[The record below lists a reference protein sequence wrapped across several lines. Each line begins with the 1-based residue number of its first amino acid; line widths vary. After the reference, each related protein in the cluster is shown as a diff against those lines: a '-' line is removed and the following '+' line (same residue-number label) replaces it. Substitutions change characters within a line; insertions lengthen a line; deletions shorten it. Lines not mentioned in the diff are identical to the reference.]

1 MSPNRNRTCAVLA
14 ILSAS
19 VGAMARHSHME
30 RSSFGRLHSF
40 SESRSF
46 RDALRQGA
54 VLQKSSLGAC
64 AMNWTHTTNGYIEAC
79 GGASGNVGTFSSL
92 TASEAQAA
100 CCSMTPRCVGFSFD
114 PEPSNTTLGGGYYK
128 GAHRVYFVLCYLCQ
142 DAALPYQE
150 TRTALSCTLPGSRAT
165 HRPAQSRRSPRRSL
179 SHPRRP
185 RRWLSTCPWPGPACP
200 RLTHPRTGS
209 LSTARAVSLRR
220 VFGAALAMPRRSRSA
235 PACRPHRRLL

>member
-1 MSPNRNRTCAVLA
+1 MSPNQIRKCAVLA

-19 VGAMARHSHME
+19 FGAMAGHSHME

-54 VLQKSSLGAC
+54 VLQESLVGAC

-100 CCSMTPRCVGFSFD
+100 CCSLPRCVGFSFD

-128 GAHRVYFVLCYLCQ
+128 GARRLYIVTCYLHQ
-142 DAALPYQE
+142 DTALPCQE
-150 TRTALSCTLPGSRAT
+150 TRTAPSCTHPASRAT
-165 HRPAQSRRSPRRSL
+165 H
-179 SHPRRP
+179 
-185 RRWLSTCPWPGPACP
+185 
-200 RLTHPRTGS
+200 
-209 LSTARAVSLRR
+209 
-220 VFGAALAMPRRSRSA
+220 
-235 PACRPHRRLL
+235 